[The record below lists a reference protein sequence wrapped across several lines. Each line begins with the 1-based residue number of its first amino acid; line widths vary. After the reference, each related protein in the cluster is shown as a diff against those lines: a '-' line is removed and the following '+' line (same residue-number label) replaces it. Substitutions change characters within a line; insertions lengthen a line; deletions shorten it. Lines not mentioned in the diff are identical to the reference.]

1 MTPLKVR
8 QTTPAELSIEW
19 DDSHKGLHKMSTLR
33 KYCPCAGCKSEI
45 ESNEGMI
52 MLPVIKPGQYEL
64 RSVQPVGN
72 YALQMKWGD
81 GHQTGIYTYDY
92 LRQICECSECSKITG
107 E

>member
-1 MTPLKVR
+1 
-8 QTTPAELSIEW
+8 
-19 DDSHKGLHKMSTLR
+19 
-33 KYCPCAGCKSEI
+33 
-45 ESNEGMI
+45 

>member
-1 MTPLKVR
+1 MTPKKIT
-8 QTTPAELSIEW
+8 QATPGELSIEW
-19 DDSHKGLHKMSTLR
+19 SDAHKGKHKMSTLR

-45 ESNEGMI
+45 EKNEGMI
-52 MLPVIKPGQYEL
+52 MLPVLIPGQYEL

-92 LRQICECSECSKITG
+92 LRQICEGSECAKITG